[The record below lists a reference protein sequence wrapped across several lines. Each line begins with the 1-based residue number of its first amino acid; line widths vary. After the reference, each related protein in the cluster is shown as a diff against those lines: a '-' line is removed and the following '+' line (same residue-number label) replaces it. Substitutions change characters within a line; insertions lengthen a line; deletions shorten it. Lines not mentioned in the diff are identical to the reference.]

1 MHDMDATERY
11 RDAERTLWQRYG
23 LEPSERYLE
32 LTDPALRLR
41 VVEVG
46 SGRPVLFV
54 PGTGGTGPYWAP
66 LFRELSGVR
75 CLAMDRPGWG
85 LSSPIDYRSAEFGSL
100 VATTLTKALDA
111 LELDRVDIV
120 GASIGALWALHLARR
135 HPTRVGRIV
144 VLGGM
149 PHREIGVPRFIKLL
163 SSPIGAIMVRVPMSA
178 KMLRSQLQ
186 AVGHGPSVA
195 AGRMD
200 DFIDWRLAF
209 SNHTPSM
216 RHERAMVRALRAG
229 EGWRAGFTLEDHEL
243 ADVRQPVRMILG
255 SADPTGTPELWERFI
270 GHLPNGELVMVPGA
284 GHQPWWDEP
293 ADVGAKVASF
303 LDPDRRPVRRQP
315 KRLTRAG

>member
-1 MHDMDATERY
+1 M
-11 RDAERTLWQRYG
+11 
-23 LEPSERYLE
+23 E

-85 LSSPIDYRSAEFGSL
+85 LSSPIDYRSAEFGAL

-135 HPTRVGRIV
+135 DPTRVGRIV

-178 KMLRSQLQ
+178 KMVRSQLQ

-216 RHERAMVRALRAG
+216 RHERAMARALRAG
-229 EGWRAGFTLEDHEL
+229 EGWRAGFTLEDHDL

-293 ADVGAKVASF
+293 ADVGAKVTSF
-303 LDPDRRPVRRQP
+303 LDPDRRPAAEP
-315 KRLTRAG
+315 SLP

>member
-1 MHDMDATERY
+1 LVWTDGDAGDTMRSMQQTEQY
-11 RDAERTLWQRYG
+11 REAERTLWQRYG
-23 LEPSERYLE
+23 LEPNERYLE

-46 SGRPVLFV
+46 SGRPVLFI

-85 LSSPIDYRSAEFGSL
+85 LSSPIDYRSSEFGELAASTL
-100 VATTLTKALDA
+100 VKALDA

-120 GASIGALWALHLARR
+120 GASIGGLWALHLAQR
-135 HPTRVGRIV
+135 HPSRVGRV
-144 VLGGM
+144 VLLGGM

-163 SSPIGAIMVRVPMSA
+163 SSPLGAIIVRIPMSP

-186 AVGHGPSVA
+186 AIGHGPSVA
-195 AGRMD
+195 AGQMD
-200 DFIDWRLAF
+200 DFIAWRLAF
-209 SNHTPSM
+209 SNHTSSM
-216 RHERAMVRALRAG
+216 RHERAMVRAIRAG
-229 EGWRAGFTLEDHEL
+229 DGWRPGFTLEDRDL

-255 SADPTGTPELWERFI
+255 SADPTGTQELWERFI
-270 GHLPNGELVMVPGA
+270 GHLPNGELVVVPDA

-293 ADVGAKVASF
+293 TEVGANVASF
-303 LDPDRRPVRRQP
+303 LDS
-315 KRLTRAG
+315 A